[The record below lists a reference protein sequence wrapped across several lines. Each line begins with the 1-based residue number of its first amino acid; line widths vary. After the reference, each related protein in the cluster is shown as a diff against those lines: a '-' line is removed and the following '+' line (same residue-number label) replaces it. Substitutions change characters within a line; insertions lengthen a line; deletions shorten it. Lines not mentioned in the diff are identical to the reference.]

1 MYIHVCIWFLHFLTF
16 EICFWYT
23 DKRASQNTKRW
34 LGNLTFEKTWLWIL
48 IVTTFDWSFCQCN
61 KIVVPKWLWLEM
73 STFQRRAYV
82 QKFVQTECYVRSVL
96 KMLLFLDTGCLANWK
111 KWSCIFLTLKF
122 YRCSIRMLTSCTRH
136 IWRRFCEGKFNY
148 DLYSTN
154 DKIKRKWL
162 INKLKSG
169 IIIFDET

>member
-1 MYIHVCIWFLHFLTF
+1 MSSSHSDNCSRFWPFFFCNLHLHFANTCKNIKMYIHFCIWFLHFLTF

-73 STFQRRAYV
+73 SILSTS
-82 QKFVQTECYVRSVL
+82 SVCAKVCANRVL
-96 KMLLFLDTGCLANWK
+96 CKIGIEDVVIFGHWLFG
-111 KWSCIFLTLKF
+111 
-122 YRCSIRMLTSCTRH
+122 
-136 IWRRFCEGKFNY
+136 
-148 DLYSTN
+148 
-154 DKIKRKWL
+154 
-162 INKLKSG
+162 
-169 IIIFDET
+169 